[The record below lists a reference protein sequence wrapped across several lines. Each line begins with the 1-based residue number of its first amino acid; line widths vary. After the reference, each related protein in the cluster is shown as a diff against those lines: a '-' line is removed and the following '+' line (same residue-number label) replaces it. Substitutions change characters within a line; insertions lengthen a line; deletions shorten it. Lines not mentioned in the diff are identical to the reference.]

1 MKQKTTILS
10 AAVLA
15 MATGAF
21 GYDTSS
27 YVQSGLIANWDGI
40 ERGGL
45 AEGEYLDQPMV
56 GWADCVGSRMLYAT
70 NAHVTAKG
78 LAFPDKWSYGTTPA
92 DLNSPVF
99 SCAGKTLTMQVV
111 CTIDSNSSSE
121 RGVLT
126 TTRGY
131 CPGLFIGK
139 AYTTCDT
146 YGDPGKVTR
155 TYAGIST
162 GPSVTNIF
170 TVVYTN
176 NYVKSISVDGTELAL
191 LSTNEWKKPGGY
203 SYGASGTF
211 GGKGFENKATS
222 AANTMGGAFFA
233 MRFYSRELTSEELDQ
248 NRIVDQSRF
257 MGIEVP
263 TYTVAAQIDGAAAA
277 PGAITPACATHPA
290 TPGAPVAFSVAAAMS
305 NYVDGVRALAASD
318 DERALYAGATV
329 TNGDGT
335 VSFTTNETFSVT
347 FAPGDSFVVWNF
359 TNAECRLVATAGQ
372 GGTVSVAESW
382 HVRGT
387 EATLSAIPDTS
398 NGMGFAGWT
407 GDVSGVADVG
417 ASTISLTMTSP
428 RSVAAAFRISPYPD
442 ERYPVGYDFYVSGWT
457 NGAVTVLS
465 EAQGEAG
472 VEGRY
477 RTRGARAIE
486 KFDSDA
492 TPKLILYIR

>member
-1 MKQKTTILS
+1 MKLKIFS

-15 MATGAF
+15 MATCAF

-40 ERGGL
+40 DRGGL
-45 AEGEYLDQPMV
+45 AEGVYLDQPMV

-70 NAHVTAKG
+70 NAYVTAKG

-111 CTIDSNSSSE
+111 CTIDSNASKD

-131 CPGLFIGK
+131 CPGLFVGK
-139 AYTTCDT
+139 TYTTCDT
-146 YGDPGKVTR
+146 YGDPSKVTR

-176 NYVKSISVDGTELAL
+176 NYVKSISVDGVELAL
-191 LSTNEWKKPGGY
+191 LPEESWQKPGGY
-203 SYGASGTF
+203 SYGAGGTF
-211 GGKGFENKATS
+211 ATVGRKNDGS
-222 AANTMGGAFFA
+222 ATNPMGGALFA
-233 MRFYSRELTSEELDQ
+233 LRFYSRELTSAELDQ
-248 NRIVDQSRF
+248 NKIVDQSRF

-263 TYTVAAQIDGAAAA
+263 TYTVAAQVDGEPAVPA
-277 PGAITPACATHPA
+277 AITPACATYPA
-290 TPGAPVAFSVAAAMS
+290 TGESVAFSVAAAMS
-305 NYVDGVRALAASD
+305 NYVDGVRALAVSD

-372 GGTVSVAESW
+372 GGTVSEAESW
-382 HVRGT
+382 HVRGS
-387 EATLSAIPDTS
+387 EATISAIPDTS

-477 RTRGARAIE
+477 RTRGALAIE

-492 TPKLILYIR
+492 TPKFILYIR

>member
-1 MKQKTTILS
+1 
-10 AAVLA
+10 
-15 MATGAF
+15 
-21 GYDTSS
+21 
-27 YVQSGLIANWDGI
+27 
-40 ERGGL
+40 
-45 AEGEYLDQPMV
+45 
-56 GWADCVGSRMLYAT
+56 
-70 NAHVTAKG
+70 
-78 LAFPDKWSYGTTPA
+78 
-92 DLNSPVF
+92 
-99 SCAGKTLTMQVV
+99 
-111 CTIDSNSSSE
+111 
-121 RGVLT
+121 
-126 TTRGY
+126 
-131 CPGLFIGK
+131 
-139 AYTTCDT
+139 
-146 YGDPGKVTR
+146 
-155 TYAGIST
+155 
-162 GPSVTNIF
+162 
-170 TVVYTN
+170 
-176 NYVKSISVDGTELAL
+176 
-191 LSTNEWKKPGGY
+191 
-203 SYGASGTF
+203 
-211 GGKGFENKATS
+211 
-222 AANTMGGAFFA
+222 
-233 MRFYSRELTSEELDQ
+233 
-248 NRIVDQSRF
+248 

-263 TYTVAAQIDGAAAA
+263 TYKVSAQIDGAAAA
-277 PGAITPACATHPA
+277 PGAITPPCATYQA
-290 TPGAPVAFSVAAAMS
+290 TPRAPVEFSVAAAMS

-372 GGTVSVAESW
+372 GGTVSEAESW
-382 HVRGT
+382 HVRGS
-387 EATLSAIPDTS
+387 EATISAIPDTS

-407 GDVSGVADVG
+407 GDVAGVADVG

-465 EAQGEAG
+465 EDHNEAG